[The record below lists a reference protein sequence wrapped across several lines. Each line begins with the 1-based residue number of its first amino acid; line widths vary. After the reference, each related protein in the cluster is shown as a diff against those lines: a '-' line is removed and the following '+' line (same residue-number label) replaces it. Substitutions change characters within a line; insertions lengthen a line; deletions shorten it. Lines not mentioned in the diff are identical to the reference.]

1 MGPVLSNRIPGSIRA
16 GTPGTPGEGGK
27 ESFAPFTCDQF
38 PRYPSPTPGGLYTPG
53 RLAFV
58 HKGSVQRYP
67 PTAYPLARLLRI
79 TFPVSCDR
87 HLGEDINASDERASE
102 SVAEGRDLGE
112 VVRGSRVTPCQVL
125 GDQDGPLDVPVW
137 MNTSTIFIS
146 RSWDIDLSTVA
157 CAPASKAIWFS
168 STLSSAVRIMTGIA
182 RVA

>member
-79 TFPVSCDR
+79 TFPVRCR
-87 HLGEDINASDERASE
+87 PARREDIDPRLDHRRN
-102 SVAEGRDLGE
+102 GGLRDNGLGE
-112 VVRGSRVTPCQVL
+112 VVRGS
-125 GDQDGPLDVPVW
+125 
-137 MNTSTIFIS
+137 
-146 RSWDIDLSTVA
+146 
-157 CAPASKAIWFS
+157 
-168 STLSSAVRIMTGIA
+168 
-182 RVA
+182 